1 MEKHL
6 TLTGDI
12 KTIFKLQDV
21 NLSLNNFWSFF
32 QIVNEVL
39 PKNGNLTNIFLLGT
53 FGTTT
58 LGVYNLLR
66 SDLIH
71 ESMKFKG

>member
-1 MEKHL
+1 MKKL
-6 TLTGDI
+6 FTLTGDV

-32 QIVNEVL
+32 RIWNEVL
-39 PKNGNLTNIFLLGT
+39 PKNGNLTKTFLLGT

-58 LGVYNLLR
+58 LGVYDLLR
-66 SDLIH
+66 NDLIH